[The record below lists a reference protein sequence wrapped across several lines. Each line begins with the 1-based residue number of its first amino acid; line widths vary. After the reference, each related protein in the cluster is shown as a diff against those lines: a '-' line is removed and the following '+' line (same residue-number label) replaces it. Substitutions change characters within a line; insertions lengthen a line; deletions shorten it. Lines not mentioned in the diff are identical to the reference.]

1 MDGSIT
7 SAPQTMKG
15 TTKYESIIDGRYFV
29 GQVYQNIWI
38 DNMGTGMMFLNGI
51 FDKSTN
57 MVDSQSKSMEIKYK
71 RKS

>member
-1 MDGSIT
+1 
-7 SAPQTMKG
+7 MKG

-38 DNMGTGMMFLNGI
+38 DNMGTGMKFLNGT

-57 MVDSQSKSMEIKYK
+57 MVGSQSKSMEIK
-71 RKS
+71 